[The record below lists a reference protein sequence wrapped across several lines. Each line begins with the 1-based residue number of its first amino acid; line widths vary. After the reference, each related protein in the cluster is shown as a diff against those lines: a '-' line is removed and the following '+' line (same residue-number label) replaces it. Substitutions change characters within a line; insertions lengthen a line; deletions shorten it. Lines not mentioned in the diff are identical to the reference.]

1 MGQGTLTAPPRAQA
15 GTQWCTIRPVEV
27 PRAVPD
33 DLAFRF
39 RRGEDDALS
48 EAYQRWSRMIHA
60 TALRATGNADDAAD
74 ITQVVFVDAWRG
86 HARFVPEAGTL
97 PGWLMTIT
105 RRRIADHWE
114 ARSRQQRIVHA
125 VQASDPARSEAPPDV
140 DRVAAQLLV
149 ADELGRLGEPA
160 CSILKL
166 AFYQDLTH
174 TQIAERLGLPVG
186 TVKSHIRRSL
196 HRLRDRMAVD
206 DAAL

>member
-1 MGQGTLTAPPRAQA
+1 MGLACLAAPPSAHVGA
-15 GTQWCTIRPVEV
+15 SWCTMRRVDG
-27 PRAVPD
+27 RSGAHD
-33 DLAFRF
+33 DLGLRF
-39 RRGEDDALS
+39 RHGDEDALA
-48 EAYQRWSRMIHA
+48 ETYQRWSRMIHA

-86 HARFVPEAGTL
+86 HGRFLPEAGSL
-97 PGWLMTIT
+97 PSWLMTIT

-114 ARSRQQRIVHA
+114 ARSRQQRIATAFQA
-125 VQASDPARSEAPPDV
+125 VDPGPQGPPDI
-140 DRVAAQLLV
+140 DRVAAQMLV
-149 ADELGRLGEPA
+149 ADELARLGEPA
-160 CSILKL
+160 CSILRL

-174 TQIAERLGLPVG
+174 TQIAERLEMPVG